1 MIEKQVFAE
10 YQRLVIFTIRKNTA
24 ITFISQGQKQQLH
37 VLVKRIAN
45 IFIGYAMLHIK
56 QVFFIY

>member
-1 MIEKQVFAE
+1 MPEARNFYNTE
-10 YQRLVIFTIRKNTA
+10 NTA